1 MATVTAQLN
10 NLRQS
15 PRKVRMIVDVV
26 RGKGV
31 LKALQQLEFVIRRPA
46 QPISKLLRSAIANA
60 ENNFNMVASNLYIK
74 EFSVDEGRKLKRFR
88 PKAMGAVGEIQK
100 KTSHIHLVLA
110 EKVPGLKGE
119 KSTRSDKKTKE
130 THDHEDHNHNHDHDH
145 KTTEQSKMK
154 IDNLPDRQ
162 AGKPEIKTELGKKIV
177 EPKKGLRKI
186 FQRKS
191 I

>member
-1 MATVTAQLN
+1 MRLKYQRNNMATVTAQLN

-26 RGKGV
+26 KGKGA

-74 EFSVDEGRKLKRFR
+74 EFYVDEGVKLKRFR

-100 KTSHIHLVLA
+100 KTSHVHLVLA
-110 EKVPGLKGE
+110 EKVPGLKAE
-119 KSTRSDKKTKE
+119 KIAKKEKE
-130 THDHEDHNHNHDHDH
+130 AIHTHDHDEN
-145 KTTEQSKMK
+145 EQTKMK
-154 IDNLPDRQ
+154 VDN
-162 AGKPEIKTELGKKIV
+162 KPEIKMELGKKIV
-177 EPKKGLRKI
+177 ESKKGLRKM

>member
-10 NLRQS
+10 SLRQS
-15 PRKVRMIVDVV
+15 PRKVRMIVDLV

-46 QPISKLLRSAIANA
+46 QPVSKLLRSAIANA
-60 ENNFNMVASNLYIK
+60 ENNYNMVASNLYIK
-74 EFSVDEGRKLKRFR
+74 EFYVDEGVKLKRFR

-110 EKVPGLKGE
+110 EKIPGLKAE
-119 KSTRSDKKTKE
+119 KIVKKETE
-130 THDHEDHNHNHDHDH
+130 HTHDHVEDD
-145 KTTEQSKMK
+145 QLKMK
-154 IDNLPDRQ
+154 ADNLPDRQ
-162 AGKPEIKTELGKKIV
+162 AGKPEVKTELGKKIA
-177 EPKKGLRKI
+177 EPKKGLRRM